1 MRTPLISASRRV
13 KPASLPPASVAPGDN
28 LRGATLMTLSMVVFA
43 CNDTI
48 IKFVAR
54 EMPLFQ
60 AVTLR
65 GLFVLIGVALV
76 AQRAGGLRLRIDS
89 AARGPMILRLI
100 GEVASTVLFLS
111 ALTHMAIGD
120 LSAVMQ
126 ALPLT
131 VMLGAS
137 IFFGER
143 MGWRRTLA
151 VLVGLMGVLMILRP
165 GSGTFGIWS
174 LVALAAMLMVAL
186 RDLSTRRF
194 GRHVSSETIAF
205 YAAFFVTLTGFVLS
219 LPDGWVMPT
228 VAQVLLLM
236 LGACF
241 LTVGYVT
248 AVSSMR
254 VGEIGAVAPFRYT
267 SLVAAIILGLI
278 VFGEWPDLWTWT
290 GSGLVVAAGVYSIW
304 RERRLAARGKL

>member
-13 KPASLPPASVAPGDN
+13 KPASLPPATVAPGDN

-43 CNDTI
+43 CNDTV

-65 GLFVLIGVALV
+65 GFFVMAGLALIAS
-76 AQRAGGLRLRIDS
+76 RTGGLRLRID
-89 AARGPMILRLI
+89 AGARWPMALRLI

-131 VMLGAS
+131 VMMGAA
-137 IFFGER
+137 IVYGER

-151 VLVGLMGVLMILRP
+151 VLVGLAGVLLILRP
-165 GSGTFGIWS
+165 GSGTFGVWS

-186 RDLSTRRF
+186 RDLATRRF

-205 YAAFFVTLTGFVLS
+205 YAALSVTVTGFLLS
-219 LPDGWVMPT
+219 LRDGWIMPS
-228 VAQVLLLM
+228 AQQMLLLM

-254 VGEIGAVAPFRYT
+254 IGEIGAVAPFRYT
-267 SLVAAIILGLI
+267 SLVAAIVLGLV
-278 VFGEWPDLWTWT
+278 VFGEWPDLWTWI
-290 GSGLVVAAGVYSIW
+290 GSALVVSAGVYSIW
-304 RERRLAARGKL
+304 RESRLAARGKL